1 LFKEGTSLETWI
13 CGGGRGKGEVC
24 SQEGLHFFLGP
35 PSQPKSQK
43 KELDWSSF
51 FLRFGF
57 VVEGRRDGTSFG
69 IKEMK

>member
-1 LFKEGTSLETWI
+1 MEGAE
-13 CGGGRGKGEVC
+13 REREVC
-24 SQEGLHFFLGP
+24 SQEGLHLFLGP
-35 PSQPKSQK
+35 PSQPISQK

-51 FLRFGF
+51 FLRFGI